1 MWLPYISQ
9 SSKIH
14 SSKREKAKSEPLKVL
29 PVNLHFV
36 KNCPLKIKTYQ
47 DSMQLDLPP
56 LLETCALPDV
66 STSFLLIS
74 DISSFNVDRL

>member
-9 SSKIH
+9 SSIRH
-14 SSKREKAKSEPLKVL
+14 SSKWEKAKSEPLKVL

-36 KNCPLKIKTYQ
+36 KIAPSKLNLSRFNAVRSASFIG
-47 DSMQLDLPP
+47 DLRF
-56 LLETCALPDV
+56 TRR

-74 DISSFNVDRL
+74 AISSFNVDRL